1 MKTSRI
7 YLYSVLILV
16 CMIWGGAFPAIK
28 YLLAFL
34 TPLQLVKFRYMIAV
48 PFFLVILSKKGKFA
62 ISEIISKHTV
72 SLLIASFFGVI
83 GYNLSLA
90 YGEMEIPS
98 GIASLIIN
106 LSPIFTLILSIIFIG
121 ESITVFMLLGMT
133 ISFSGLF
140 ILVSMGAQGGAAN
153 SNYYLYALI
162 TVLAPLSWAIYTIA
176 SKKLTEKF
184 DAFTITGLT
193 IVIGT
198 LPLFFTLRGSDFIAM
213 KTMSATAWIVLLFLS
228 IASTSLGYTVWVL
241 ALRSLPSSKVASFV
255 YLIPV
260 FSVIIGRIFLGEPIT
275 THMILGAGLL
285 LSGVYVVNRA
295 KTQKK
300 SVISDQRSAI
310 SDR

>member
-1 MKTSRI
+1 MKTPRF
-7 YLYSVLILV
+7 YLYSVLICV

-28 YLLAFL
+28 YLLSFL

-48 PFFLVILSKKGKFA
+48 PFFLVILLKKDKITIG
-62 ISEIISKHTV
+62 EIIAKYTAP
-72 SLLIASFFGVI
+72 LLIASFFGVI
-83 GYNLSLA
+83 VYNLALA

-106 LSPIFTLILSIIFIG
+106 LSPIFTLILSLMFLK
-121 ESITVFMLLGMT
+121 ERITVSMILGMT

-140 ILVSMGAQGGAAN
+140 ILVRLGAPGEGAN

-198 LPLFFTLRGSDFIAM
+198 FPLFFTLRGGDFLALGKM
-213 KTMSATAWIVLLFLS
+213 TPTAWIVLLYLS

-260 FSVIIGRIFLGEPIT
+260 FSVIIGRIFLGEAIT
-275 THMILGAGLL
+275 THVILGAGLL
-285 LSGVYVVNRA
+285 LSGVYLVNRA

-300 SVISDQRSAI
+300 SVISDQR
-310 SDR
+310 